1 MKVWALIP
9 ARAGSETIP
18 NKNMHPL
25 AGVPLIDYVVKA
37 ALSCHSVGSS
47 QSSDQ
52 VLDRIVCSTDS
63 TEISRHVI
71 KLGIEATLRPVH
83 LSQGNMPVALIAI
96 DMLSRYSPDVH
107 PDAILFMQPTSPFV
121 TAEQIGRL
129 RICLVSQ
136 GTKVHGITPASAQT
150 VTKVSH
156 NDHEWNQR
164 DRSPST
170 GFIEFVHKTERYRAF
185 NAGKKPERYK
195 FGNLVITRV
204 EALIEQCTFFA
215 HPSQSLE
222 IPWPY
227 QMDIDNEKD
236 FLLAEAIIEKGL
248 VDLPHMEKDL

>member
-9 ARAGSETIP
+9 ARAGSEGVE

-37 ALSCHSVGSS
+37 ALSSVSNLS
-47 QSSDQ
+47 
-52 VLDRIVCSTDS
+52 RIVCSTDS

-71 KLGIEATLRPVH
+71 KLGIEATLRPAH

-96 DMLSRYSPDVH
+96 DMLSHCSPDMH

-121 TAEQIGRL
+121 TAEQIAQLQPRL
-129 RICLVSQ
+129 LGQPSLATI
-136 GTKVHGITPASAQT
+136 PASAQT
-150 VTKVSH
+150 VIKVPH

-164 DRSPST
+164 GRSPST
-170 GFIEFVHKTERYRAF
+170 GFVEFIHKTERYRAF
-185 NAGKKPERYK
+185 NSGKKPVRHK
-195 FGNLVITRV
+195 FGNLVITKI

-227 QMDIDNEKD
+227 QMDIDDEKD
-236 FLLAEAIIEKGL
+236 FLLAEAIMEKGL
-248 VDLPHMEKDL
+248 VDLPHMREP